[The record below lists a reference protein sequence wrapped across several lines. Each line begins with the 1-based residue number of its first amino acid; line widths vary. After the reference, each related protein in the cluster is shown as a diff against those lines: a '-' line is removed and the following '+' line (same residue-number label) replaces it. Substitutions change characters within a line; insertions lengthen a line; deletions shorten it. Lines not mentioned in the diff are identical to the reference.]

1 MYTIKRGDT
10 APILEIYIRDSSESD
25 LVGLTDRVY
34 TDFAAKYLRN
44 GAASATTITLASGSA
59 GDAYSS
65 GKLAEVSDGYYQ
77 IHLPTAMVADGVDRV
92 NLILT
97 VTGGLTINIPILLVA
112 ADTYNLIDGTSSPAT
127 AAAVSALNDF
137 DPAAESV
144 TVGTNND
151 KTGYALTSGERTS
164 IGGAVR
170 TALLGLFRLITR
182 KDAAVATDEATDLTA
197 INADGGSGGGSY
209 DNTTDSHEAIRDRG
223 DAEWVTGAGG
233 GDGARTVTVT
243 VDDGSTVLENATVRF
258 TSGVESYVQ
267 STDASGN
274 ATFNLD
280 DATWT
285 VAITKAGHSFA
296 GDTLVVDG
304 DKTPTYSMTAI
315 SISAPASPD
324 QTTGFC
330 TTFDGQGNVAG
341 GTTIDFSLVL
351 KDDSGKSYTEDKF
364 TATSNAS
371 TGLLEVAL
379 IRGATYRARR
389 GDLGVETEFTAGS
402 SATYELPQILGGA
415 SGSQLR

>member
-1 MYTIKRGDT
+1 MSQLLKNGTAIKPVQFVITDADGALT
-10 APILEIYIRDSSESD
+10 NADSLPTGTTVVNGQDDGGISVTVTNVSTGAYYAS
-25 LVGLTDRVY
+25 LTPSGLSSADYVQVRI
-34 TDFAAKYLRN
+34 
-44 GAASATTITLASGSA
+44 SATVGGTAT
-59 GDAYSS
+59 GD
-65 GKLAEVSDGYYQ
+65 V
-77 IHLPTAMVADGVDRV
+77 
-92 NLILT
+92 LT
-97 VTGGLTINIPILLVA
+97 VGQIVP